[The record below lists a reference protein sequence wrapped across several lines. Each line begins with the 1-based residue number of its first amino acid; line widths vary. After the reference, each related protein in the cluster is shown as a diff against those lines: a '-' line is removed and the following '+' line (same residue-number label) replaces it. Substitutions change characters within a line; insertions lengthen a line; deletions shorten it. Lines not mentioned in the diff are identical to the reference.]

1 MMNIQSLVRNT
12 SPVLLSLGKNKH
24 KAQSHAT
31 LAWLTAALIAF
42 VSLTTS
48 ASAQEESASAH
59 ARSIK
64 IDSSVVTEHE
74 TKILGKRV
82 KYSATTGT
90 QPVWNSKDEAV
101 ATLFYTYYQRTDV
114 KENTERPLIISFNG
128 GPGSASVWMH
138 VAYTGPRILNIDD
151 EGYPVQPYGVQT
163 NPYSILDVADIVFV
177 NPVNTGYSRVLPK
190 ADGSM
195 PSQDEQQ
202 KMFFGVNADISY
214 LADWVNTFVTRNNR
228 WRSPKYLIGE
238 SYGTT
243 RVSGLALELQ
253 NRQWMYLNGVV
264 LVSPTDIGI
273 ERNGPVKAANRLPY
287 FAAAAWYHNKLE
299 PALQNKDLTEL
310 LPEVEDF
317 TINTLIPAL
326 AKGGFIGETEKRDVL
341 KQMARYSGLSE
352 TAIAQN
358 NLDVSTAF
366 FWKDLLREEGK
377 TLGRLDS
384 RYLGI
389 DAKQSG
395 DRPDY
400 WAELTSW
407 LHSFTPAIN
416 YYLREELNYKTDI
429 KYNMFGNV
437 HPWDRSNNQTGE
449 NLRLAMAQNPYLNVM
464 IQAGYYDGATNY
476 FDAKYTMWQLDQS
489 GNLKDRLSFKGYRSG
504 HMMYLRRDDLKQSNQ
519 DLREFIKM
527 STPGKGI
534 PAEYKR

>member
-114 KENTERPLIISFNG
+114 KKNTERPLIISFNG

-341 KQMARYSGLSE
+341 TQMARYSGLSE
-352 TAIAQN
+352 ASIAQN

-366 FWKDLLREEGK
+366 FWKDLLRDEGK

-437 HPWDRSNNQTGE
+437 HPWDRSNNQSGE